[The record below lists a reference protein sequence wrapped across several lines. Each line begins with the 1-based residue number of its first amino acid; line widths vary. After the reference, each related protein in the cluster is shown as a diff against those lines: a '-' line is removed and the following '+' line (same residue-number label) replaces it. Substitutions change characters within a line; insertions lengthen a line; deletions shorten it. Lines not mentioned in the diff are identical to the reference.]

1 MRIFCHKDMIYCV
14 PKKYTLTIY
23 NYYLFHSHMRSYPF
37 ESFHLYQLNEKSKK
51 MGYLQIGNF

>member
-1 MRIFCHKDMIYCV
+1 MSLKVHD
-14 PKKYTLTIY
+14 LTIY

-37 ESFHLYQLNEKSKK
+37 ESSHLYQLNEKSKK